1 MKAFLILEDGHV
13 FKGTSIGSTREVI
26 SEIVFN
32 TSMTGYLEVMTDP
45 SYAGQAVCMT
55 YPLIGNSGICYE
67 DNAGNLG
74 SMVLLFINLV
84 SQVTSEAWIRFS
96 IFLKSIIYLV
106 LPVLI
111 LVLSQKFFVKKV
123 P

>member
-55 YPLIGNSGICYE
+55 YPLIGNYGICYE
-67 DNAGNLG
+67 DQE
-74 SMVLLFINLV
+74 SRKPWID
-84 SQVTSEAWIRFS
+84 VTSEVWIRSS
-96 IFLKSIIYLV
+96 ISLKSMIYRV
-106 LPVLI
+106 LQVLT
-111 LVLSQKFFVKKV
+111 LVLSPKFFVKKV